1 MTERTFIDPE
11 KFALSFSKTV
21 AEGNVPVSEYV
32 DKAKEQMLAYL
43 TAYYLVQDFDKNE
56 SKNFGS
62 REDKKFSD
70 LSFNELL
77 TRIAQLNKY

>member
-62 REDKKFSD
+62 
-70 LSFNELL
+70 
-77 TRIAQLNKY
+77 